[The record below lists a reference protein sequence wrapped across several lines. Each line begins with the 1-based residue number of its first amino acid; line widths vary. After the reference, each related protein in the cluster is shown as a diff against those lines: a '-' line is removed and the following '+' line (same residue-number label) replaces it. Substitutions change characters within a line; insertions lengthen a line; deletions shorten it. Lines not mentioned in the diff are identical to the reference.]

1 MTISKSFLKLLYL
14 DHNKWVELERVHSHK
29 KKNSKISN
37 LLELIRG
44 LIKDNKL
51 RIVANLTNFQETT
64 QRKYKESRMELA
76 DFIMHLTE
84 GYFFAPYVYA
94 KS

>member
-1 MTISKSFLKLLYL
+1 MIKKMTISKSFPKLLYL
-14 DHNKWVELERVHSHK
+14 DHNKWVELERVYSQK

-51 RIVANLTNFQETT
+51 RL
-64 QRKYKESRMELA
+64 
-76 DFIMHLTE
+76 
-84 GYFFAPYVYA
+84 
-94 KS
+94 